1 MDSDGSDSDHVSENI
16 GNDKIQINHF
26 STNSTQYLNLKQMRF
41 VKSDA
46 TPLSQEK
53 FKEILSEQAFQLNN

>member
-16 GNDKIQINHF
+16 GDEKIQINHF
-26 STNSTQYLNLKQMRF
+26 STNTTQYLNLKQMRF

-46 TPLSQEK
+46 SPLSEEK
-53 FKEILSEQAFQLNN
+53 F